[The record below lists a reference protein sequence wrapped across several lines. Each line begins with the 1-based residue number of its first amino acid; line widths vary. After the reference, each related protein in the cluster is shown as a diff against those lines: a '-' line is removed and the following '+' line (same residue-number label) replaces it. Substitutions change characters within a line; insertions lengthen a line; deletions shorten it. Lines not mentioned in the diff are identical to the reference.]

1 MSRTT
6 EGTTTKRAAENL
18 PENAVCPRSRAE
30 WRRWLARHHTRPEG
44 VWWVYY
50 KKHTGQQR
58 YTYDDM
64 VEEALCFGWI
74 DGLAKSLDA
83 DRAML
88 WLSPRKPKSVWSQPN
103 KLRLERVLAAGL
115 VQPAGHA
122 AIERAKANGSW
133 SAMDAVDRLEVP
145 PDLAKALRA
154 VRGAAANFAAW
165 PKTAKKGMLA
175 WVQQARRP
183 ETRARRVA
191 DVVTRAAAN
200 RKPGLTP

>member
-1 MSRTT
+1 M
-6 EGTTTKRAAENL
+6 AADL
-18 PENAVCPRSRAE
+18 PENAVCPTTRAA
-30 WRRWLARHHTRPEG
+30 WRRWLATHHTRPNG

-50 KKHTGQQR
+50 KKHTGRQR

-74 DGLAKSLDA
+74 DGLAKTVDA

-103 KLRLERVLAAGL
+103 KTRLARVLAAGL
-115 VQPAGHA
+115 MQPAGHA
-122 AIERAKANGSW
+122 AVDRAQTNGSW
-133 SAMDAVDRLEVP
+133 NAMDAIDRMDVP

-154 VRGAAANFAAW
+154 SRGATAAFDAW
-165 PKTAKKGMLA
+165 PKTLKKGMLA
-175 WVQQARRP
+175 WVLQAKRP

-191 DVVTRAAAN
+191 DVVARAGA
-200 RKPGLTP
+200 RRPSGRP